1 MKESLQPGDPQFVD
15 LQTIYNRGTTGE
27 FGWNLFKYDAVIPP
41 ETWTAAED
49 ILKSGKGILV
59 VANHPTLADGPLLI
73 SLLFRNPY
81 FRERKFSVPVAHHQS
96 GVSNLI
102 NDITGSDMELINIV
116 TPDTVKKHPEMASQ
130 QGKGL
135 ISYVNSA
142 IDTLGKGGIV
152 VLFPHAERRPRV
164 GIPQNSD
171 VATELL
177 TRKAEHNNI
186 DYGILPLGISVP
198 GVSPELVNGLNLGR
212 KYLIKSGE
220 VITGKA
226 LRDRCKSDK
235 TTADHIIYS
244 VFSQLVPPEYR

>member
-1 MKESLQPGDPQFVD
+1 MAESLRPGGPQSVD
-15 LQTIYNRGTTGE
+15 LQTIYNRRTAGE
-27 FGWNLFKYDAVIPP
+27 LGWNLFKYDADIPP
-41 ETWTAAED
+41 ETWAAAEN

-81 FRERKFSVPVAHHQS
+81 FRELKFAVPVAYHQS
-96 GVSNLI
+96 KVSNLI
-102 NDITGSDMELINIV
+102 NDITGSNMELINIV

-135 ISYVNSA
+135 ISYVSSA
-142 IDTLGKGGIV
+142 IDTLSNGGVV

-164 GIPQNSD
+164 GIPKNSD

-177 TRKAEHNNI
+177 TRKAERNNL

-198 GVSPELVNGLNLGR
+198 GVSPESVNGLNLGR

-220 VITGKA
+220 IITGKE
-226 LRDRCKSDK
+226 LRELCKADN